1 MGAVE
6 VFLLAVACVLLV
18 GAAGELLFPRTRI
31 PDPLWLIAGGI
42 GLRLSGVVDD
52 AMLRAITPFF
62 AALALIIVLFEGG
75 SRLVL
80 SELRGAAGRGGV
92 LALATFGATTLL
104 VALFSL
110 GLAALGVLEAW
121 TFTHGVMLGAIVGG
135 PSALLVA
142 PSLRLV
148 GAGERLGA
156 LLRAEASLTDALAA
170 AVTVACI
177 DIIVAG
183 SLSAGAALLALG
195 RSFGVAALLGGL
207 VGWAWIPAMRALR
220 GDAASYPLILAGL
233 MLLYVLVDAMGGSPA
248 MGVLA
253 FAIVVGNA
261 RHFTRWLHEGD
272 RGEGIS
278 LGRDVRAVHAQL
290 SFIIKSLFFA
300 FVGLLLAP
308 PWSLLVMGALMG
320 LALFFARLPGVY
332 FTLRGAGLEDREL
345 ATAFVCLPR
354 GLAAGAL
361 ATLPMMA
368 GVPGAERLP
377 PLVFSAITATIVIF
391 TVGFARAQRGRWDPR
406 LAATARREEGAEEQ
420 FAARTAIVAG
430 DDAAAGSSDR
440 SARV

>member
-52 AMLRAITPFF
+52 EILRSITPFF

-75 SRLVL
+75 SRLVI
-80 SELRGAAGRGGV
+80 SELRGAAGRGGL
-92 LALATFGATTLL
+92 LALATFGLTTLL

-121 TFTHGVMLGAIVGG
+121 SFTHGVMLGAIVGG

-148 GAGERLGA
+148 GASERLGA

-170 AVTVACI
+170 AVVVACI
-177 DIIVAG
+177 DIILAG
-183 SLSAGAALLALG
+183 PLSVGAALLALG

-207 VGWAWIPAMRALR
+207 VGWGWIPAMRVLR
-220 GDAASYPLILAGL
+220 GNAASYPLILAGL
-233 MLLYVLVDAMGGSPA
+233 MLLYVLVDQMGGSPA

-261 RHFTRWLHEGD
+261 RHFTRWLHESD

-278 LGRDVRAVHAQL
+278 LGREVRAVHAQI
-290 SFIIKSLFFA
+290 SFLIKSLFFA

-320 LALFFARLPGVY
+320 LVLFFARLPGVY
-332 FTLRGAGLEDREL
+332 FTLRGAGLEEREL
-345 ATAFVCLPR
+345 VTAYVCLPR

-368 GVPGAERLP
+368 AVPGGELLP
-377 PLVFSAITATIVIF
+377 SLVFSAITATIVIF
-391 TVGFARAQRGRWDPR
+391 TIGFARVQRGRWDPR
-406 LAATARREEGAEEQ
+406 RAAPELRVDEARGEKKGG
-420 FAARTAIVAG
+420 IVAAD
-430 DDAAAGSSDR
+430 DDAADGSGDR
-440 SARV
+440 